1 MAFIE
6 LNDICKDYGTK
17 ETKITALNHIS
28 FTLEKMNWL

>member
-28 FTLEKMNWL
+28 LH